1 MKLNKPLSA
10 KKEFEPPKEFIK
22 LLYQQAC
29 AGLMLFSYADG
40 LAHIVDG
47 IHRIHRAGWCI
58 TPAGACGAGCCGPH
72 STGYSYQ
79 ILYYCHHHSGSSPV
93 HVRMHSHTSM
103 LMPAPTCIRTCV
115 CAWQVFVWLMLPYYP
130 FGVIVAIALWFVF
143 FV

>member
-47 IHRIHRAGWCI
+47 IPRIHRAGWC
-58 TPAGACGAGCCGPH
+58 TYQQARVGRGAAVLTVLDTH
-72 STGYSYQ
+72 TK
-79 ILYYCHHHSGSSPV
+79 YYIIAIIIRGRHQC
-93 HVRMHSHTSM
+93 TY
-103 LMPAPTCIRTCV
+103 TCIRTQACS
-115 CAWQVFVWLMLPYYP
+115 CLPQHAYAHACTH
-130 FGVIVAIALWFVF
+130 GRCLCG
-143 FV
+143 